1 MAPSA
6 RETPDHPRCSVC
18 GTTYASGERFC
29 PLDGGAVV
37 AAAGAD
43 DPLVGKTIGGRYF
56 IRRQLARGGMGAVY
70 EAEHVGLDKRVAVK
84 FILDRFGEDREALHR
99 FHREARTA
107 SRIGH
112 ANIIDITDI
121 GETEDGKP
129 FLAMEYLEGSDLDQV
144 LRATGRMEP
153 SRAVHIVAQVLRG
166 LAAAHGQGIIH
177 RDMKPANVFLTE
189 RGGVTDFV
197 KIMDFGISKVVA
209 ARDARV
215 RLTETGVAM
224 GTPIYMAPEQAE
236 ARQDLDHRIDVYA
249 VGVMLYEMLSGEPP
263 FNASSYLI
271 LVQQHVSSPVPPL
284 GERCPDLPA
293 QLVRAVHKA
302 LEKKPERRFADAL
315 EFAAA
320 LPSPQSLRESWEAGA
335 TVREG
340 AVGMKPRR
348 KSRTLPLVLASL
360 VVGGAAVTGGVVLYQ
375 KKDTGRREPGT
386 GNRAQETVE
395 TQPEERAPVEVPV
408 AMARL
413 EIDSA
418 PRGAQVFVGGV
429 HKGQTP
435 LELEGMAAGTY
446 LLRIEGRGYEELEA
460 EKEVRAGYS
469 ETFFAVLAKRGSGR
483 EATVT
488 KSGRDG
494 AGRRHPEPKKV
505 APPAPK
511 GDETSDG
518 KSNPYLD
525 P

>member
-18 GTTYASGERFC
+18 GTAYGSGERFC
-29 PLDGGAVV
+29 PLDGGAVM
-37 AAAGAD
+37 AAEGAG

-129 FLAMEYLEGSDLDQV
+129 FLVMEYLEGADLDQV

-197 KIMDFGISKVVA
+197 KVMDFGISKVVA

-340 AVGMKPRR
+340 AATPKRR
-348 KSRTLPLVLASL
+348 RSWTVPIVLASL
-360 VVGGAAVTGGVVLYQ
+360 VVGGAAVTGGVVLY
-375 KKDTGRREPGT
+375 KKKTSTGDGK
-386 GNRAQETVE
+386 QETGDRKQELVE
-395 TQPEERAPVEVPV
+395 QKAEAAPVVEAV
-408 AMARL
+408 ATARL

-418 PRGAQVFVGGV
+418 PRGAHVFVGGV

-446 LLRIEGRGYEELEA
+446 LLRIEARGHQELEA
-460 EKEVRAGYS
+460 EKVVRAGYS
-469 ETFFAVLAKRGSGR
+469 ESFFAVLARRGSGR

-494 AGRRHPEPKKV
+494 AGRRHPEPKKD
-505 APPAPK
+505 APPPPK
-511 GDETSDG
+511 GDEASAG